1 MELPVCSSQRARL
14 GLHEGAKGDVVDMES
29 IFYVCIRAILILG
42 MAGRAVAQDKREQQP
57 SAREQ
62 LQQIHS
68 PQSIDQELARLDHQK
83 ELERRCSNASIEA
96 EKRGD
101 RFRLQRRRE
110 SRRLRVLIYPGSGRG
125 L

>member
-1 MELPVCSSQRARL
+1 MLL
-14 GLHEGAKGDVVDMES
+14 
-29 IFYVCIRAILILG
+29 RAILILG

-68 PQSIDQELARLDHQK
+68 PQSIDEEHARLDHQK

-110 SRRLRVLIYPGSGRG
+110 SRLLRVLIYPGSGRG
-125 L
+125 LEIASGRSVYFVQ